1 MAFQKQEE
9 RKGLSLPGLI
19 DIVFLLL
26 IFSLVTFSVSSVN
39 VGSDEG
45 RARAVDYQLPEARIR
60 ETLEMEEV
68 LQTLLILVEYQ
79 NTEDVNGPRIVYTLW
94 PSVKD
99 SLTFSEAKNNAIRDS
114 SFAQFPSNFLE
125 LSDYAFTNSSACLL
139 IERAIRDYKNLFFY
153 EPRNTNSVELR
164 AVKETEFRI
173 VNFIM
178 EQCSSYGDTIPRIL
192 LHTLSDKGVENA
204 F

>member
-1 MAFQKQEE
+1 MTFQKPEGK
-9 RKGLSLPGLI
+9 KGLSLPGLI

-39 VGSDEG
+39 VGSDNG
-45 RARAVDYQLPEARIR
+45 RAKAVDYQLPEARIK

-68 LQTLLILVEYQ
+68 LQTLLILIEYE
-79 NTEDVNGPRIVYTLW
+79 NPEDVKSPKIVYTLW
-94 PSVKD
+94 PSLKD
-99 SLTFSEAKNNAIRDS
+99 SLTFLEAKNNAIRDS
-114 SFAQFPSNFLE
+114 LFAQFLPQFLE
-125 LSDYAFTNSSACLL
+125 LSDDAFANSSPCLL
-139 IERAIRDYKNLFFY
+139 IKRAIRDYKNKYFY

-192 LHTLSDKGVENA
+192 LHTLSDKGVENV

>member
-1 MAFQKQEE
+1 MAFQKPEGK
-9 RKGLSLPGLI
+9 KGISLPGLI

-26 IFSLVTFSVSSVN
+26 IFSLVTFSISSVK
-39 VGSDEG
+39 VKTTEG
-45 RARAVDYQLPEARIR
+45 NGEAADYFLPEARMK
-60 ETLEMEEV
+60 ETLEKEKI
-68 LQTLLILVEYQ
+68 LQTLLILVEYEEPEDQ
-79 NTEDVNGPRIVYTLW
+79 NSPKVVYTLW

-114 SFAQFPSNFLE
+114 LFAQFTPDFLT
-125 LSDYAFTNSSACLL
+125 LSDDAFANSSACLL
-139 IERAIRDYKNLFFY
+139 IKRAIHDYKELYFY

-164 AVKETEFRI
+164 AVKQTEFRI

-192 LHTLSDKGVENA
+192 LHTLSGRGVENV